1 VFYLVA
7 SKGKSLETSCTI
19 VEIIFPCPYE
29 FIVESKI
36 DDLFLSLQKV
46 LPPTSQ
52 RVVVMDPN
60 VLNVFNAVFDPVLDT
75 R

>member
-1 VFYLVA
+1 MLMFLLMCSSVFYLVA

-36 DDLFLSLQKV
+36 DDLSAQIIVSFIGHMKKHTDS
-46 LPPTSQ
+46 
-52 RVVVMDPN
+52 
-60 VLNVFNAVFDPVLDT
+60 
-75 R
+75 